1 MGKNGPGRETRAPP
15 LGPLAAK
22 ARRGA
27 TITSW
32 QGVTHRV
39 FHPAPAAGR
48 RRAMTSSRSGFRPLP
63 PLLPAPP
70 PALGTMRRCPS
81 RCDNCVTPP
90 TSHAGLAGYGT
101 GLAGADRTN
110 ILPSLALDAEGRNQ
124 GPGGAMR
131 SAGMG
136 LAGTIPRLLIASQ
149 TAANPK
155 KRREGRARARLPGSG
170 LPAVSLEPKRELEKE
185 REARGKHV

>member
-1 MGKNGPGRETRAPP
+1 
-15 LGPLAAK
+15 
-22 ARRGA
+22 
-27 TITSW
+27 
-32 QGVTHRV
+32 
-39 FHPAPAAGR
+39 
-48 RRAMTSSRSGFRPLP
+48 
-63 PLLPAPP
+63 
-70 PALGTMRRCPS
+70 MRRCAG
-81 RCDNCVTPP
+81 RCDNCVAPP

-155 KRREGRARARLPGSG
+155 NKEKGERARLPGSG
-170 LPAVSLEPKRELEKE
+170 LPAVSLEPNRELEKE
-185 REARGKHV
+185 REARGGHV